1 MFAHIKVVRPKSDRL
16 SARKKKTSC
25 FFLIHK
31 TTSQSRKFFA
41 SSTEIFQKNEKIYS
55 KSQRSCEFDRYP
67 LDKKGETAMK
77 KQYKITTIGTP
88 NIEKMSTSEQKS
100 FYSTLLSLMTEYF
113 RSEEPNDNANAPDC
127 SENANGINSG

>member
-1 MFAHIKVVRPKSDRL
+1 MFAHIKVFRPKSDRL

-25 FFLIHK
+25 FFLVHK

-67 LDKKGETAMK
+67 LGKK
-77 KQYKITTIGTP
+77 
-88 NIEKMSTSEQKS
+88 EKR
-100 FYSTLLSLMTEYF
+100 L
-113 RSEEPNDNANAPDC
+113 
-127 SENANGINSG
+127 

>member
-1 MFAHIKVVRPKSDRL
+1 MFAYIKVVRPKSDRL
-16 SARKKKTSC
+16 SVRKKKTSC
-25 FFLIHK
+25 FFLVHK

>member
-31 TTSQSRKFFA
+31 TTSQSRKFFV

>member
-1 MFAHIKVVRPKSDRL
+1 MFAHIKVFRPKSDRL

-25 FFLIHK
+25 FFLVHK

-77 KQYKITTIGTP
+77 KQYKITTIGAP
-88 NIEKMSTSEQKS
+88 NIEKMSTAEQKS

-113 RSEEPNDNANAPDC
+113 RNKAEVKSTNAPAC
-127 SENANGINSG
+127 SENANGINSV

>member
-1 MFAHIKVVRPKSDRL
+1 MFAHIKVLRPKSDRL

-25 FFLIHK
+25 FFLVHK

-41 SSTEIFQKNEKIYS
+41 SSTEIFQKNEKNYS
-55 KSQRSCEFDRYP
+55 KSQESCEFDRYP

-77 KQYKITTIGTP
+77 KQYRITTIGTP
-88 NIEKMSTSEQKS
+88 NIEKMSTVEQKS
-100 FYSTLLSLMTEYF
+100 FYSTLLSLMTEYL
-113 RSEEPNDNANAPDC
+113 RSEQPNDNANAPDC